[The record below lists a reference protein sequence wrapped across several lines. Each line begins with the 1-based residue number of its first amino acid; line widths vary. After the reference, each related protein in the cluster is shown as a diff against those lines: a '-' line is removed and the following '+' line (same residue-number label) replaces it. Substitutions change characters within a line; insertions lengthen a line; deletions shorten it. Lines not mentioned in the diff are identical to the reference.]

1 MKSTLPFLSI
11 CLAALLLS
19 LSGCVQD
26 RCAQQITYIS
36 YQAVYL
42 TFEEL
47 RAAGKTEAA
56 RELNRPGKF
65 YYKDGFIFVNEVSK
79 GIHVIDNRDVNNPTN
94 IAFINLPGSH
104 DLAAKGN
111 ILYSDSYTDLVAI
124 DITDPSNTRIVGREV
139 NVFPYGMWHD
149 GLYADVERGVAIDWI
164 EAEVTEEVPCESIT
178 KGLNNWLPRNGF
190 VQEDAASLGPQFS
203 SNTQFNS
210 APTSA
215 GGSGGEA
222 STGVGGSMARFTIL
236 EDYLYTV
243 TGQAL
248 KVFDISTLTAP
259 AERRDVEI
267 GWGIETIFPYG
278 DHLLIGSQTG
288 MFIFSTDNPESP
300 KLEGEFGHVQSC
312 DPVVAEND
320 IAYVTLRGGN
330 FCGSFSNQLDVLD
343 ISNVRNPKLLYT
355 YLMDGPYGLGI
366 RNSILFICDGESGLK
381 VYDASDISKIDQ
393 NQLAHFPDINA
404 YDVIPLHNVLLLIGK
419 DGFYQYDY
427 SDVSNIKLLSTIPVI
442 AL

>member
-1 MKSTLPFLSI
+1 MKSTLAFFSF
-11 CLAALLLS
+11 CLAAILLS

-26 RCAQQITYIS
+26 RCAQQVTYIS
-36 YQAVYL
+36 YEPVYL

-47 RAAGKTEAA
+47 RAAGKSESP
-56 RELNRPGKF
+56 RDLNRPGKF

-79 GIHVIDNRDVNNPTN
+79 GIHIIDNHDPNNPTN

-104 DLAAKGN
+104 DLSAKGN

-124 DITDPSNTRIVGREV
+124 DITDPSNTSIVGREV

-149 GLYADVERGVAIDWI
+149 GLYADIDRGVAIDWI
-164 EAEVTEEVPCESIT
+164 ETEITEEVPCESIT
-178 KGLNNWLPRNGF
+178 RGISDWLPRNGF
-190 VQEDAASLGPQFS
+190 VQEDAANLAAPLS
-203 SNTQFNS
+203 SNSQFNS
-210 APTSA
+210 PSS
-215 GGSGGEA
+215 SGGGA
-222 STGVGGSMARFTIL
+222 STGIGGSMARFTIL
-236 EDYLYTV
+236 NDYLYTV

-259 AERRDVEI
+259 VEGQDVEI

-278 DHLLIGSQTG
+278 NHLLIGSQTG

-312 DPVVAEND
+312 DPVVAEDD

-330 FCGSFSNQLDVLD
+330 LCGSFTNQLDVLD
-343 ISNVRNPKLLYT
+343 IKNVRNPKLLHT

-404 YDVIPLHNVLLLIGK
+404 YDVIPLPNVLLLIGK